1 MRCSRFLIWF
11 TILLLPLTTTA
22 QTPVQTVYGIV
33 TDGESKK
40 PLPGV
45 LVVNINNT
53 QLNAYTNEDGHY
65 SIANVPVGRES
76 FRFTFLGYEEA
87 IVNEVMVTSGKQFQL
102 NISMNEEAKALNE
115 VQVTFVKDRTRAM
128 NDFATVSSRN
138 FSVEEAKRY
147 AASVADPARMAQNFA
162 GVSNNGDLENQIVV
176 RGNSPK
182 GILWRLEGIEIPNPN
197 HFSELGNSGGAI
209 SMLNANTLGTTD
221 FYTGAFPPEIGN
233 ALSGVFDLSFR
244 NGNTERAEHTIC
256 VGTLGAEIATEG
268 PFKKG
273 KYASYLIDYRYSTLK
288 LIEDYLRLQGLVPNY
303 QDVTFKINIPTK
315 KAGIFS
321 MFGLGGYNTAYSDPP
336 RDSSQW
342 DDNRPNLKLTQKS
355 LMGTVGIGHQYFTS
369 SDAYIKTILSFSY
382 DDAKK
387 DVDTLDVTGNYAPK
401 AVQHSAYRNSALRL
415 SAYYN
420 DKLDNHHTI
429 RTGIVAQQL
438 NYSLNENYLD
448 FGDKTWKNVLNGNGG
463 TQLYQAYIQ
472 WKYKKDEHLTFV
484 SGLHGSY
491 YALNGKYSIEPRGAA
506 TYQMNKSRLALS
518 AGMHS
523 KPEHISTYLFQNASL
538 GQTTYY
544 PNKNLDLLRAMHT
557 VLAYDQ
563 QLTPK
568 SRMKIELYYQY
579 LYNIPVE
586 SDSSSGF
593 SILNA
598 ETLFS
603 LIDSKP
609 LVSKGTGQNYGV
621 DVTLEKPLSDDYYVL
636 IAGSLFRSTYTTYS
650 GESYRGHF
658 DRGYQL
664 NVVGGKEFN
673 INRKG
678 KTIIGLN
685 AKVLYSGGQRESPI
699 DTAASIAAGRAQ
711 YVQGQ
716 YFTQQLPY
724 YFRIDASTY
733 LKFNG
738 KKATHSIEID
748 LQNVTNRMNLY
759 YTAFD
764 PRDGKVKRF
773 DQTGFI
779 PTVSY
784 RIDFHR

>member
-1 MRCSRFLIWF
+1 MRSTYIAILFAM
-11 TILLLPLTTTA
+11 LLLPCTMMA
-22 QTPVQTVYGIV
+22 QTPLQTVYGIV
-33 TDGESKK
+33 TDAESKK
-40 PLPGV
+40 PLAGV
-45 LVVNINNT
+45 LVVNIDST
-53 QLNAYTNEDGHY
+53 ALNAYTDEDGHY
-65 SIANVPVGRES
+65 SIPNVPVGRRS
-76 FRFTFLGYEEA
+76 FRFVLLGYEEA
-87 IVNEVMVTSGKQFQL
+87 VVSEVMVLSGKQFQL
-102 NISMNEEAKALNE
+102 NISMSEEAKQLNE
-115 VQVTFVKDRTRAM
+115 VQVIYARDRSRAM

-147 AASVADPARMAQNFA
+147 AASVADPARMVQNFA
-162 GVSNNGDLENQIVV
+162 GVSNNGDLENQVVV

-182 GILWRLEGIEIPNPN
+182 GVLWRLEGIEIPNPN

-209 SMLNANTLGTTD
+209 SMLNANTLGGTD

-303 QDVTFKINIPTK
+303 QDITFKVNIPTK
-315 KAGIFS
+315 KAGTFS

-336 RDSSQW
+336 SDSTQW

-355 LMGTVGIGHQYFTS
+355 LMGTVGFGHQYFTG
-369 SDAYIKTILSFSY
+369 SDAYVKTILSYSY

-387 DVDTLDVTGNYAPK
+387 DVDTLDVLDNYAPK

-415 SAYYN
+415 STFYN
-420 DKLDNHHTI
+420 DKLNDRHTI
-429 RTGIVAQQL
+429 RTGIIAQQL
-438 NYSLNENYLD
+438 NYSLNETYID
-448 FGDKTWKNVLNGNGG
+448 FGDKTWKNVLDGKGG
-463 TQLYQAYIQ
+463 TQLYQAYLQ
-472 WKYKKDEHLTFV
+472 WKYRKDEHLTFV

-491 YALNGKYSIEPRGAA
+491 YALNGRYSIEPRIAT
-506 TYQMNKSRLALS
+506 TYQFSKSRLALS

-523 KPEHISTYLFQNASL
+523 KPEHISTYLFQNAAL
-538 GQTTYY
+538 GQANTY
-544 PNKNLDLLRAMHT
+544 PNKNLDLLRAIHT
-557 VLAYDQ
+557 VLAYDRM
-563 QLTPK
+563 LTPK

-579 LYNIPVE
+579 LYSIPVE
-586 SDSSSGF
+586 SDSNSGF

-621 DVTLEKPLSDDYYVL
+621 DVTLEKPLADDYYVL
-636 IAGSLFRSTYTTYS
+636 IAGSLFRSLYTTFS
-650 GESYRGHF
+650 GETYRGHF
-658 DRGYQL
+658 DRGYQV

-673 INRKG
+673 IKRRG

-699 DTAASIAAGRAQ
+699 DTAASVMEGRAQ

-724 YFRIDASTY
+724 YFRIDASSY
-733 LKFNG
+733 LKFNRP
-738 KKATHSIEID
+738 KATHSIEID
-748 LQNVTNRMNLY
+748 LQNITNRMNLY

-764 PRDGKVKRF
+764 PRDNRVKRF
-773 DQTGFI
+773 NQTGFV
-779 PTVSY
+779 PTISY

>member
-1 MRCSRFLIWF
+1 MRSSYIISLFVV
-11 TILLLPLTTTA
+11 LLLSLKMTA

-40 PLPGV
+40 PLTGV
-45 LVVNINNT
+45 LIINTTND
-53 QLNAYTNEDGHY
+53 QLNAFTNDEGRY
-65 SIANVPVGRES
+65 SIANVPVGRQS
-76 FRFTFLGYEEA
+76 FRFSYIGYETRFA
-87 IVNEVMVTSGKQFQL
+87 NEVMLTSGKQFQL
-102 NISMNEEAKALNE
+102 NMELDEEATQLNE
-115 VQVTFVKDRTRAM
+115 VQVTYTKDRTRAQ
-128 NDFATVSSRN
+128 NDFATVSSRS

-147 AASVADPARMAQNFA
+147 AASVADPARMAMNFA

-209 SMLNANTLGTTD
+209 SMLNANTLGATD
-221 FYTGAFPPEIGN
+221 FYTGAFPAEIGN

-244 NGNTERAEHTIC
+244 NGNTDRAEHTFQL
-256 VGTLGAEIATEG
+256 GTLGAEIATEG

-273 KYASYLIDYRYSTLK
+273 SNASYLIDYRYSTLK

-303 QDVTFKINIPTK
+303 QDVTFKVNIPTR

-321 MFGLGGYNTAYSDPP
+321 AFGLGGYNTAYSDPS
-336 RDSSQW
+336 RDSSKW
-342 DDNRPNLKLTQKS
+342 SDDQPNLKLKQKS
-355 LMGTVGIGHQYFTS
+355 LMGTAGFSHQYFTS
-369 SDAYIKTILSFSY
+369 SDAYVKTILSYSY
-382 DDAKK
+382 DDASK
-387 DVDTLDVTGNYAPK
+387 DVDTLNVPDGYSPDS
-401 AVQHSAYRNSALRL
+401 VQHSAYRNTALRL
-415 SAYYN
+415 SAFYN
-420 DKLDNHHTI
+420 DKLNSHHTI

-438 NYSLNENYLD
+438 YYSLNETYID
-448 FGDKTWKNVLNGNGG
+448 FGDKQWKNVLNGNGS

-472 WKYKKDEHLTFV
+472 WKYKNNEHLTFV

-491 YALNGKYSIEPRGAA
+491 YALNGKYSIEPRAAA
-506 TYQMNKSRLALS
+506 TYQLSKSRFALS
-518 AGMHS
+518 AGLHS
-523 KPEHISTYLFQNASL
+523 KPEHISTYLFQNATL
-538 GQTTYY
+538 GQNTYY
-544 PNKNLDLLRAMHT
+544 PNKNLDLPRALHT

-563 QLTPK
+563 VLPFK

-579 LYNIPVE
+579 LYKIPVE

-609 LVSKGTGQNYGV
+609 LVSKGTGHNYGV
-621 DVTLEKPLSDDYYVL
+621 DITLEKPLADDYYIL
-636 IAGSLFRSTYTTYS
+636 LTGSLFRSTYTTYS
-650 GESYRGHF
+650 GETYRGHF

-664 NVVGGKEFN
+664 NIVGGKEFN
-673 INRKG
+673 INKKG

-699 DTAASIAAGRAQ
+699 DTAASIVAGRAQ

-733 LKFNG
+733 LKFNR

-748 LQNVTNRMNLY
+748 LQNVTNRYNVY
-759 YTAFD
+759 YTIFD
-764 PRDGKVKRF
+764 ARDNKVKRF
-773 DQTGFI
+773 NQTGFV
-779 PTVSY
+779 PTISY